1 MPTLPGGGSRR
12 VKLLLSELL
21 GLMQMIWDA
30 EILEHAEPEEV
41 KVELSRTEAGT
52 LRAELRGKEW
62 RE

>member
-1 MPTLPGGGSRR
+1 M
-12 VKLLLSELL
+12 KLLLSELL

-30 EILEHAEPEEV
+30 EILEHTEPEEV
-41 KVELSRTEAGT
+41 TVELSRTETGT